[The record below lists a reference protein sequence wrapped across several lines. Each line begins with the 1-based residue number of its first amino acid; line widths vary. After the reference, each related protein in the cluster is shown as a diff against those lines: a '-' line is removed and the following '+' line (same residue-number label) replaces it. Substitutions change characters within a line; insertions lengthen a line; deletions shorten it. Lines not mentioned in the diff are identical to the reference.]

1 MNISFSLQKNWLIIK
16 LSGEL
21 DHHNTNYIR
30 KKIDNKIS
38 QEYIKH
44 IVFNLKNLTFT
55 DSSGVGMILGR
66 YKKIKKRGGITGV
79 VNLNPQVKRVFEIS
93 GLFKVIKYFNSIK
106 EAIDYF
112 EEV

>member
-1 MNISFSLQKNWLIIK
+1 
-16 LSGEL
+16 
-21 DHHNTNYIR
+21 
-30 KKIDNKIS
+30 
-38 QEYIKH
+38 
-44 IVFNLKNLTFT
+44 
-55 DSSGVGMILGR
+55 MILGR

-93 GLFKVIKYFNSIK
+93 GLFKVIKNFHSIK